1 MADTRTVYVVVHQPE
16 YEEGHILMVC
26 EDPDDASHFARQ
38 TRDPYAVVQ
47 EALFVPAGARSS
59 VYQQQV
65 WTLTVSVEPGG
76 DGLWYPGAVR
86 SQSELQWLVEDPP
99 AEATVETVGR
109 AAISKPDKY
118 VVRATGSTP
127 HTANTALQDKLT
139 VLLRQLEDGT
149 LDTPAEQLRRAEEAA
164 ER

>member
-1 MADTRTVYVVVHQPE
+1 MTDTRTAYVVVHQPE

-26 EDPDDASHFARQ
+26 EDPDDARHFARQ

-65 WTLTVSVEPGG
+65 WTLTTSVKPGD
-76 DGLWYPGAVR
+76 DGLWYPGAVTSR
-86 SQSELQWLVEDPP
+86 SELQWLAEDPP
-99 AEATVETVGR
+99 AEASVEGR
-109 AAISKPDKY
+109 AETLTSKPDEY
-118 VVRATGSTP
+118 WVRATGPTP
-127 HTANTALQDKLT
+127 HTANTALQEKLT